1 MKYLI
6 NGIVD
11 IIKLGMI
18 LFAVFY
24 AFESGIVDYIVNL
37 IVICRF
43 RNFL

>member
-18 LFAVFY
+18 LFAIIYFVEY
-24 AFESGIVDYIVNL
+24 GLLENL
-37 IVICRF
+37 INLF
-43 RNFL
+43 K